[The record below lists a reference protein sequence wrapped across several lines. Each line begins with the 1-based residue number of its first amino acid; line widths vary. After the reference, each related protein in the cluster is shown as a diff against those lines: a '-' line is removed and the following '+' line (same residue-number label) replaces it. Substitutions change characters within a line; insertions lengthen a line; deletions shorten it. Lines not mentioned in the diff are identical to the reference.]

1 MLLKYTLN
9 ALFFGGLD
17 IMDGKPISMLNFET
31 NFFPIGIIPMESA
44 RDLGQKIDGHI
55 MNWYYSNNPGIID
68 NKEDRESLIIK
79 ASCPRFYTGDAKGI
93 IGETVRGYDMYI
105 VTDVGNYNFE
115 YSMYGRKV
123 PMSPDDHFQDLKR
136 IIGAIGGKAQRLTV
150 IMPILYGGRQHKR
163 SSRESLDAA
172 QALQELHNMG
182 VSNVITFDA
191 HDPRVQNATP
201 LMGFDNAMP
210 TYQILKALLRRIDD
224 MTLDKD
230 HLMVVSPD
238 EGAMNRNIY
247 YSSVLGL
254 DLGMFYKRRDY
265 STIVNGRNPI
275 VEHVYLGSSVK
286 GKDILVA
293 DDIIASGESM
303 LSLAYDLKKEG
314 ARRIFLTATYALF
327 TEGLDKF
334 KQAYE
339 NGVFDYVISTNLTY
353 QSPEM
358 MAQPWYISADLSK
371 YIAYFILST
380 HMNQSVTT
388 LLEPAKKINDLVA
401 AYKAGTMKK

>member
-1 MLLKYTLN
+1 
-9 ALFFGGLD
+9 
-17 IMDGKPISMLNFET
+17 MDGQPISMLNFQT
-31 NFFPIGIIPMESA
+31 DFFPIGIIPMESA
-44 RDLGQKIDGHI
+44 RDLGKMIDGHL
-55 MNWYYSNNPGIID
+55 MKYYYENNPGIID

-79 ASCPRFYTGDAKGI
+79 ASCPRFYTGDGKGL

-105 VTDVGNYNFE
+105 ITDVGNYNCK
-115 YSMYGRKV
+115 YSMFGQQV

-136 IIGAIGGKAQRLTV
+136 IIGAIGGKAQRITV

-172 QALQELHNMG
+172 QSLQELQNMG
-182 VSNVITFDA
+182 VANVITFDA

-210 TYQILKALLRRIDD
+210 TYQILKALFHRVPDI
-224 MTLDKD
+224 TIDKD

-247 YSSVLGL
+247 YSSVMSL

-275 VEHVYLGSSVK
+275 IAHEYLGSSVK

-303 LSLAYDLKKEG
+303 LSLAYDLKKDG

-334 KQAYE
+334 KEAYN

-358 MAQPWYISADLSK
+358 LAQPWYIGADVSK
-371 YIAYFILST
+371 YIAYFILAM
-380 HMNQSVTT
+380 HKNQSVTK
-388 LLEPAKKINDLVA
+388 LLEPAKKINALLME
-401 AYKAGTMKK
+401 YKAKQQQ

>member
-1 MLLKYTLN
+1 
-9 ALFFGGLD
+9 
-17 IMDGKPISMLNFET
+17 MDGKPISMLNFET

-105 VTDVGNYNFE
+105 VTDVGNYNCE

-210 TYQILKALLRRIDD
+210 TYQILKALLRHIDD